1 MTSQHDIEIAVRP
14 RTAITRLPEDIMTSP
29 YLNHVRSAREFIEE
43 RIIAREI
50 ELAKTSAAA
59 QRWRVERDLTFLRD
73 ELARLDGVRPNR
85 VPACAAPAT
94 KDKHIRDE
102 CSR

>member
-29 YLNHVRSAREFIEE
+29 YLNHVRSAREIIEE
-43 RIIAREI
+43 LIIAREI
-50 ELAKTSAAA
+50 ELAKTSAAV
-59 QRWRVERDLTFLRD
+59 QRQRIEADVIFLRD
-73 ELARLDGVRPNR
+73 ELARLDAEAEPG
-85 VPACAAPAT
+85 AGLCDTAT
-94 KDKHIRDE
+94 QDKRIRDE